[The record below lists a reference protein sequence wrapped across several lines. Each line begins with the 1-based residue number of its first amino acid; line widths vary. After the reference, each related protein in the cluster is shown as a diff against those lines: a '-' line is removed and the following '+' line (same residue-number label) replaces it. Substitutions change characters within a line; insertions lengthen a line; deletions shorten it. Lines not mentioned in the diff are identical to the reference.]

1 VVLSTLIL
9 TIWINGGGRFVSR
22 FLTASSLI
30 EPATNGKNVDVVFS
44 FSKILRLHTSRGFAV
59 VIYAA
64 KFTNV
69 SHRAHR
75 GSAPLVARLSICT
88 SGRPLPCEIAR
99 FV

>member
-1 VVLSTLIL
+1 MDQR
-9 TIWINGGGRFVSR
+9 GRFVSR
-22 FLTASSLI
+22 FLAASSLI
-30 EPATNGKNVDVVFS
+30 EPANGKNVVVVFS
-44 FSKILRLHTSRGFAV
+44 FSKISRLHTSRGFAV